1 FIAASLLTTSDDENT
16 GIVFSISK
24 NSLKWAPVFLIF
36 FIMGND
42 FWAWGRKPVLAAGL
56 PLWVWY
62 YFGLG
67 ILLSAAYKLFL
78 KSSDSS

>member
-1 FIAASLLTTSDDENT
+1 MQNICIF
-16 GIVFSISK
+16 V
-24 NSLKWAPVFLIF
+24 IF
-36 FIMGND
+36 FGKIIMSYGCYIPGND
-42 FWAWGRKPVLAAGL
+42 FWAWGQKPVLAAGL